1 MIKEFISSHIIF
13 CTRKLYKTLNITF
26 NKKATEPNLLGMLI
40 SMCIQLYKS
49 QTKKIG
55 KNS

>member
-1 MIKEFISSHIIF
+1 MKEFISSQIIF

-26 NKKATEPNLLGMLI
+26 NKKATETNLLGMLI
-40 SMCIQLYKS
+40 SMCIQLYKN

-55 KNS
+55 ENS